1 MLEMLLLSLCF
12 GSQMNNDACQQ
23 SVDMWKK
30 QNPGFEEQMK
40 FYQNKYA
47 KELPVELL
55 WSGAVVNVLYKG
67 QIQFGVYDGIY
78 VQYIFKNDDRIG
90 LGYKFSF

>member
-1 MLEMLLLSLCF
+1 MLEALLLSLCF

-23 SVDMWKK
+23 AMTKWREA
-30 QNPGFEEQMK
+30 NPGFDEQMK

-55 WSGAVVNVLYKG
+55 WSGAVANVLYKG

-78 VQYIFKNDDRIG
+78 VQYIFKDDNRTT